1 MPFYSIAKST
11 GDPWE
16 YYVITTPDRKTA
28 DLFYRYLQER
38 PIDINQDPKVFNLR
52 RPSTEMWKFGM
63 PSDSNLQHVV
73 AELSNPWH
81 ERFADLVGSVIIEK
95 HSTIES
101 KVTAGVPVIPHIDT
115 ADSPVIVSGGEY
127 LIRNKFD
134 HSQYWGMGGVLEP
147 SIRTNLERS
156 YATTFCIELASKDVK
171 IEGEPLLIDSDQ
183 VFISARRDGR
193 IYPIHYNEHDGKL
206 STKVTPG
213 SSGSFKFGH
222 FQQGNF
228 MTDDFH
234 IDETVVNI
242 LYYPEYSGPARKA
255 WELVL

>member
-11 GDPWE
+11 RNPWE

-38 PIDINQDPKVFNLR
+38 PIDINQHPKVSKLCR
-52 RPSTEMWKFGM
+52 TSTQMWKLRM

-81 ERFADLVGSVIIEK
+81 KRFGDLVGSVIIEK
-95 HSTIES
+95 HSTIEA
-101 KVTAGVPVIPHIDT
+101 KETAGVPVIPHIDT

-134 HSQYWGMGGVLEP
+134 HSQYWGMSNV
-147 SIRTNLERS
+147 SERS
-156 YATTFCIELASKDVK
+156 TQRHVERPHATAFCIELANKYLK
-171 IEGEPLLIDSDQ
+171 IKGEPLLIDSDE
-183 VFISARRDGR
+183 VFISARHDGV
-193 IYPIHYNEHDGKL
+193 IYPIYYNQDGKL
-206 STKVTPG
+206 CTNVTPG
-213 SSGSFKFGH
+213 SSGAFKFGH
-222 FQQGNF
+222 FQQGNY
-228 MTDDFH
+228 MAHDFH
-234 IDETVVNI
+234 SGESVNI
-242 LYYPEYSGPARKA
+242 FYYPEYSGPAREA

>member
-11 GDPWE
+11 RDSWQ

-38 PIDINQDPKVFNLR
+38 PIDINKHPKVSKLR
-52 RPSTEMWKFGM
+52 RPSTQMWNLRM
-63 PSDSNLQHVV
+63 PYDSNLQDVV
-73 AELSNPWH
+73 AELSKPWH
-81 ERFADLVGSVIIEK
+81 GRFADLAGSVIIEK
-95 HSTIES
+95 HSTMET
-101 KVTAGVPVIPHIDT
+101 KVTASVPVIPHIDT

-134 HSQYWGMGGVLEP
+134 HSQYWGMSKVAER
-147 SIRTNLERS
+147 SIRRNVERPH
-156 YATTFCIELASKDVK
+156 ATAFRIELADKDVK
-171 IEGEPLLIDSDQ
+171 IKGEPLLIDSDQ
-183 VFISARRDGR
+183 VFISARQEGVT
-193 IYPIHYNEHDGKL
+193 YPIYYNQDGKL
-206 STKVTPG
+206 STNVTPG

-228 MTDDFH
+228 MPHDLQTGDS
-234 IDETVVNI
+234 VNI
-242 LYYPEYSGPARKA
+242 FYYQEYSGPAREA